1 MSDILVMLRIQKGS
15 CLIVGK
21 LSFNVFNVIYM
32 VLLYGAT
39 HFEFRALF
47 VYSSRVN
54 RKSRK
59 LDSNKNKT
67 MEDDESEYNFV
78 PENNKKCLHATTMLE
93 YIKHVSFE
101 DQIELKFG
109 SGNIDHL
116 PWISLAS
123 FSSFLKEYLNF
134 IDKSTV
140 YEPCVILPDL
150 DYDDFIIFKKY
161 LTHSD
166 IREVFKESD
175 IPSLV
180 NVFHQLGIRNEEVF
194 ESFRTNRYHPKKA
207 PKKKMPSIISRKPK
221 KIKAKPPPPPVPI
234 RNIIEVEDDPGEQND
249 FHIDLTENP
258 LKCAYCSKVYSHT
271 KARNKHMISE
281 HLDQCKND
289 GLCYSCHVCC
299 ALFVSLS
306 GREKH
311 IKRMHP
317 FHNEENIVSDGYP
330 CPFHPCTNEI
340 LHFK

>member
-1 MSDILVMLRIQKGS
+1 
-15 CLIVGK
+15 
-21 LSFNVFNVIYM
+21 
-32 VLLYGAT
+32 
-39 HFEFRALF
+39 
-47 VYSSRVN
+47 
-54 RKSRK
+54 
-59 LDSNKNKT
+59 
-67 MEDDESEYNFV
+67 MEDDIESEYNFV

-93 YIKHVSFE
+93 YIKHVPFE

-109 SGNIDHL
+109 GSGNNIIDHL

-123 FSSFLKEYLNF
+123 FSSFLKDYLNF

-166 IREVFKESD
+166 IREVFKKSD
-175 IPSLV
+175 VPSLV
-180 NVFHQLGIRNEEVF
+180 NVFHQFGIKNEEVF
-194 ESFRTNRYHPKKA
+194 ESFRTTKIPKKS
-207 PKKKMPSIISRKPK
+207 PNKKKLPSIISRKPK
-221 KIKAKPPPPPVPI
+221 NIKAKSPPPVPI
-234 RNIIEVEDDPGEQND
+234 RKNIEVVDEDPGDLNVD
-249 FHIDLTENP
+249 FNINLTENP

-289 GLCYSCHVCC
+289 GLCYSCHVCS

-317 FHNEENIVSDGYP
+317 FNNAEENIVSNGGYP
-330 CPFHPCTNEI
+330 CPFYPCTNNKV
-340 LHFK
+340 LHDK